1 MIRGGTMLS
10 CSLAVLAC
18 SPALAFQRACA
29 GGPHWPHAAGP
40 TSPAALAEPQLVAT
54 IHRARTPAML
64 EAVGSVTDF
73 LASNQKVAAFLAVA
87 SAFGISSA
95 FSRMSSPAG
104 EDIVASAVA
113 GERNRFAEL
122 PTPSV
127 LSILYAAIIG
137 LAVKDLVTS
146 GVASDWIAN
155 GAALSDLPLGTVGGG
170 LVLAALGGSELAKMR
185 PGSPEAD
192 YYSDLEGLEVG
203 SLSAQAAEWALAG
216 EVPTTSPDGYAIGT
230 VAGGCF
236 WGTELHFQRVDGVVA
251 TAVGYTQG
259 RVDRPTYKQ
268 VSSGITGHAEAL
280 MIMYDP
286 SVVSYGELCD
296 KLISTVDSTRL
307 NCVGN
312 DFGTQYRHGLYP
324 CTDEQEAEALDAIR
338 REQTR
343 QAQFKGKVVTEVRRA
358 SVFWPAERVHQRKLQ
373 RGGQSVV
380 KGDTTEVRCYG

>member
-1 MIRGGTMLS
+1 
-10 CSLAVLAC
+10 
-18 SPALAFQRACA
+18 
-29 GGPHWPHAAGP
+29 
-40 TSPAALAEPQLVAT
+40 
-54 IHRARTPAML
+54 ML
-64 EAVGSVTDF
+64 EGVSSVTAF
-73 LASNQKVAAFLAVA
+73 LASNQKVAAFLAIA
-87 SAFGISSA
+87 TAFGISSA
-95 FSRMSSPAG
+95 VSRMSAPAG

-113 GERNRFAEL
+113 GDRNRFAEL

-127 LSILYAAIIG
+127 LSILYAAILCI
-137 LAVKDLVTS
+137 AVKDQVDSQVL
-146 GVASDWIAN
+146 SDWIAN
-155 GAALSDLPLGTVGGG
+155 GAVLSDLPVGPVGGG
-170 LVLAALGGSELAKMR
+170 LVLAALGASELVKMR

-192 YYSDLEGLEVG
+192 YYDDLDGLDVG
-203 SLSAQAAEWALAG
+203 SLAAQAAEWALAG

-230 VAGGCF
+230 MAGGCF
-236 WGTELHFQRVDGVVA
+236 WGTELHLQRVDGVLA

-286 SVVSYGELCD
+286 SLVSYGELCD
-296 KLISTVDSTRL
+296 TLISTVDSTRL

-324 CTDEQEAEALDAIR
+324 CTNEQETEALEAIG

-358 SVFWPAERVHQRKLQ
+358 GVFWPAERVHQRKLQ
-373 RGGQSVV
+373 RGGQSAV
-380 KGDTTEVRCYG
+380 KGDTTEVRCNG